1 LHGRRRQRSSRS
13 AQGRLLLC
21 SPGRCPGGAR
31 GGALGIAAAGRPR
44 RRPRALRAAPRRE
57 GRLAAARGRTEAGP
71 TGMTAPA
78 GKRLRREIRVR
89 ALLFGW
95 PLLRLMPLCFGAA
108 LGWLAWYLVPR
119 QRRLARE
126 HLLIAF
132 PEKDE
137 AERDRIGRRSFA
149 NRGRAAVEAGEAH
162 RCRPAKSSGSCATR
176 EASSGS

>member
-1 LHGRRRQRSSRS
+1 MDF
-13 AQGRLLLC
+13 
-21 SPGRCPGGAR
+21 
-31 GGALGIAAAGRPR
+31 AAAGRPR

-119 QRRLARE
+119 QRRLPPE
-126 HLLIAF
+126 HPLLAF
-132 PEKDE
+132 PAKDE
-137 AERDRIGRRSFA
+137 AGRDRLGRRSLA
-149 NRGRAAVEAGEAH
+149 NLGRAAVETAQAH
-162 RCRPAKSSGSCATR
+162 ALG
-176 EASSGS
+176 